1 MEVQRGDRATSSS
14 QSLVLNAD
22 RNTDIPSGNC
32 NAGKKRDMFY
42 IQHEQNMFINKFRC
56 KIHVLN
62 VSVPTYYTFVTL

>member
-1 MEVQRGDRATSSS
+1 MQIEILTYHQVIAMQ
-14 QSLVLNAD
+14 
-22 RNTDIPSGNC
+22 
-32 NAGKKRDMFY
+32 GKKRDMFY